1 MTVKPEDIQ
10 LSLRQKRL
18 IAEQAN
24 KNGKPWQSV
33 LQEVLDSSGV
43 ADREDVDAEF
53 MDWCAEQV
61 RGREIISL
69 DEAHRIL
76 SKCSGPLAQD
86 IIDDRSDR

>member
-10 LSLRQKRL
+10 LSPEQKRL

-24 KNGKPWQSV
+24 RNGKPWQSV

-43 ADREDVDAEF
+43 MDREGEDSEF

-61 RGREIISL
+61 RGKDVISL
-69 DEAHRIL
+69 DEAHSIL
-76 SKCSGPLAQD
+76 SKCSGSLAQD

>member
-1 MTVKPEDIQ
+1 MAVKPEDIQ
-10 LSLRQKRL
+10 LSLGQKRL

-33 LQEVLDSSGV
+33 LQAVLDSSGV
-43 ADREDVDAEF
+43 AAREDADAEF

-86 IIDDRSDR
+86 IIDDRHDR